1 MSARAGGGRPGRSV
15 PGRLRRAAWHHPEWM
30 LALVA
35 VGCWAMLVTLHLR
48 GQVDP
53 MAMDPTAMDHTAMH
67 HAAMDPTAMHHT
79 AMHHAAGPPPAGTGG
94 WLAAQGAWL
103 VMTPAMMLPSALP
116 AARHVALNSRW
127 RRRQRGSAV
136 FATAYLAV
144 WLLFGL
150 VAVSVAR
157 LVKLPEGGGWP
168 LAAALAVAAGWELT
182 ATKRRCLRA
191 CHRTVPLPPDGW
203 KANSACARF
212 GLRYGWSCLGACWA
226 LMLPMVIA
234 GHASLVLMVVL
245 TAIVVAEEGLVKG
258 ARLRRPAALVLVAA
272 AAVAALS

>member
-1 MSARAGGGRPGRSV
+1 VSARAGGGRPGRSV

-35 VGCWAMLVTLHLR
+35 VGCWAMLVILHLR
-48 GQVDP
+48 GQ
-53 MAMDPTAMDHTAMH
+53 MDPTAMDPTM
-67 HAAMDPTAMHHT
+67 AMDHATMDHA

-150 VAVSVAR
+150 VAISVAR

-168 LAAALAVAAGWELT
+168 LAAALSVAAGWELT

-203 KANSACARF
+203 KANAACARF
-212 GLRYGWSCLGACWA
+212 GLRYGRSCLGACWA
-226 LMLPMVIA
+226 LMLPLAIA